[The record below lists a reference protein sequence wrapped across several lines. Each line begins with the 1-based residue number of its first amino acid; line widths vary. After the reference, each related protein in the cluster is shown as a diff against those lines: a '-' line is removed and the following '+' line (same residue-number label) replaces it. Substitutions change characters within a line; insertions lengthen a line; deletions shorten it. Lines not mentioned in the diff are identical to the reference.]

1 MALRVA
7 DMVAS
12 TQTVEGRLTRLETT
26 MEHLATKTD
35 VANLR
40 AEMLTMKSELIR
52 WMIGLMLASA
62 TLAAAVA
69 TALG

>member
-1 MALRVA
+1 MAA
-7 DMVAS
+7 TTKTA
-12 TQTVEGRLTRLETT
+12 EERLSRLESGY
-26 MEHLATKTD
+26 EHLATKTD

>member
-1 MALRVA
+1 MAA
-7 DMVAS
+7 T
-12 TQTVEGRLTRLETT
+12 TQTVEERLTRLETT

-40 AEMLTMKSELIR
+40 VEMLTMKSELIR

-62 TLAAAVA
+62 TLAAAIA

>member
-1 MALRVA
+1 MAATTNTAEERLSRVEA
-7 DMVAS
+7 
-12 TQTVEGRLTRLETT
+12 TL
-26 MEHLATKTD
+26 EHLATKTD

-40 AEMLTMKSELIR
+40 VEMLTMKSELIK